1 MIRECRAIRTAPEM
15 QHVSGRKQRAS
26 LVADKDRD
34 IVARQIRVEMAKRG
48 LTQAKLG
55 EISAYDERTIRNIL
69 KGLPVKD
76 STLYE
81 ICASLKIDLSKLLQ
95 GFQRETPN
103 RETGRKAERA
113 SIAVLPFSNMSGNA
127 GQDYLV
133 DGIVE
138 DIITELSR
146 FSELF
151 VIARNSTFQL
161 KGRAIDVRQAGKE
174 LGAHYVVEGSV
185 RCSKNRIRVTAQLI
199 NADSGTHIWAERY
212 DHALKDVFLVQDD
225 IAQTI
230 ASVLVA
236 HVKKAEPARVLNKPP
251 ESWEA
256 YDCYLRAADLFSSF
270 PNFTDVEKIYQA
282 RRLLE
287 RALSLDPN
295 YARAHALLAATHMTT
310 WVHPLDSD
318 LLNPDALERAHVA
331 AQTAVRLEPNLPQGH
346 GELGHVLVHKR
357 QHDAAIAEFE
367 RACMLNPNYIHW
379 RHGATLTFS
388 GDPVR
393 AIDTL
398 KTQMRRD
405 PFYPVHALSFLG
417 HAYIV
422 AKRYAEAVPPLL
434 EAINRAPNFRPGHLF
449 LANAYARLGRAEGA
463 HTEAEQVLRLDPK
476 FSISRTP
483 RLLAPFKRDDDFEH
497 FVEGFRAAGLPD

>member
-1 MIRECRAIRTAPEM
+1 
-15 QHVSGRKQRAS
+15 
-26 LVADKDRD
+26 
-34 IVARQIRVEMAKRG
+34 MAKRG

-55 EISAYDERTIRNIL
+55 DISSYDERTIRNVL
-69 KGLPVKD
+69 NGRPVKD

-81 ICASLKIDLSKLLQ
+81 ICASLQIDLSKPLDDPAS
-95 GFQRETPN
+95 EAA
-103 RETGRKAERA
+103 GRPARRDGDRA
-113 SIAVLPFSNMSGNA
+113 SIAVLPFLNLSKTPD
-127 GQDYLV
+127 QDYLV

-151 VIARNSTFQL
+151 VIARNSTFRFR
-161 KGRAIDVRQAGKE
+161 GRAIDVREAGKD

-185 RCSKNRIRVTAQLI
+185 RCANKRIRVTAQLI
-199 NADSGTHIWAERY
+199 DAETGTHLWAERY
-212 DHALKDVFLVQDD
+212 DRALKDVFLVQDD

-270 PNFTDVEKIYQA
+270 PNFTDAEKIYET

-287 RALSLDPN
+287 RALTLDPT

-318 LLNPDALERAHVA
+318 LLNPAALERAHAA
-331 AQTAVRLEPNLPQGH
+331 AQNAVRLDPSLPQGH
-346 GELGHVLVHKR
+346 GELGHVLLHKR
-357 QHDAAIAEFE
+357 QHDAAMAEFE
-367 RACMLNPNYIHW
+367 RACALNPNYIHW

-388 GDPVR
+388 GQPLQ
-393 AIDTL
+393 AISIL
-398 KTQMRRD
+398 NLQMRRD

-422 AKRYAEAVPPLL
+422 AGRYAEAVPPLL

-449 LANAYARLGRAEGA
+449 LANAYARLGRLHEARSEGE
-463 HTEAEQVLRLDPK
+463 HVLRLDPR

-483 RLLAPFKRDDDFEH
+483 RLLAPFRRDEDFDH
-497 FVEGFRAAGLPD
+497 FIQGFRAAGLPD

>member
-1 MIRECRAIRTAPEM
+1 M
-15 QHVSGRKQRAS
+15 
-26 LVADKDRD
+26 
-34 IVARQIRVEMAKRG
+34 
-48 LTQAKLG
+48 
-55 EISAYDERTIRNIL
+55 
-69 KGLPVKD
+69 
-76 STLYE
+76 
-81 ICASLKIDLSKLLQ
+81 
-95 GFQRETPN
+95 
-103 RETGRKAERA
+103 
-113 SIAVLPFSNMSGNA
+113 
-127 GQDYLV
+127 

-146 FSELF
+146 FTELF

-174 LGAHYVVEGSV
+174 LSAHYVVEGSV

-236 HVKKAEPARVLNKPP
+236 HVKKAEPARVLNRPP
-251 ESWEA
+251 DSWEA

-287 RALSLDPN
+287 RALLLDPN

-318 LLNPDALERAHVA
+318 LLNPAALERAHVA
-331 AQTAVRLEPNLPQGH
+331 AQTAVRLDPNLPQGH

-388 GDPVR
+388 GQPIQ
-393 AIDTL
+393 AIETL
-398 KTQMRRD
+398 KLQMRRD

-417 HAYIV
+417 HANIV

-449 LANAYARLGRAEGA
+449 LANAYARLGRIEEA
-463 HTEAEQVLRLDPK
+463 HSEAEQVLRLDPK

-483 RLLAPFKRDDDFEH
+483 RLLAPFKYDEDFEH